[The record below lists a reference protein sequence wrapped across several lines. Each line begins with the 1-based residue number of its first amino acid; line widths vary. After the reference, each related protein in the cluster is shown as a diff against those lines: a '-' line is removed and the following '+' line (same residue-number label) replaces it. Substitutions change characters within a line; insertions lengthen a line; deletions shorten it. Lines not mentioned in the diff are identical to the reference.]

1 MVKHIAITG
10 GIGSGK
16 SYVCQRL
23 KARGIDIYDCD
34 EGAKRLMRSSED
46 LKRRLTELIGPDTYV
61 DGLLNK
67 PVVAQFLLASEDN
80 KQAINHIVHPA
91 VMQDFYDSGM
101 QWMESAILYE
111 AHLEHYVDY
120 VVCVTAP
127 ENVRTERIM
136 KRDGISRER
145 ALEWIN
151 RQMPQAEV
159 AVRADYTIVNDGAT
173 DIDAQIEEL
182 MQSAPIMQQNK

>member
-16 SYVCQRL
+16 SFVCQRL

-61 DGLLNK
+61 DGQLNK
-67 PVVAQFLLASEDN
+67 PVVTQFLLASEDN

-127 ENVRTERIM
+127 EDVRTERIM

-151 RQMPQAEV
+151 RQMPQEEV
-159 AVRADYTIVNDGAT
+159 AVWADYTIVNDGAT

-182 MQSAPIMQQNK
+182 MQSAPIMQ